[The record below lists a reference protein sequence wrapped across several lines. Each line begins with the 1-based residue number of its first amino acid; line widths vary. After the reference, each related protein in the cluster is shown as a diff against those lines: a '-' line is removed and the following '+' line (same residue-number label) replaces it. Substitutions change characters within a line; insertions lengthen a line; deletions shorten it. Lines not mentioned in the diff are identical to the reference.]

1 MASRVAAHAHGTQ
14 GIIAASR
21 AGVTSIEHASILDDE
36 AIRILKENGTWIVPQ
51 LFLPEWI
58 KPETMP
64 PVIAAKAAA
73 MRELVAA
80 SIRKAAQAG
89 VRIGFGSD
97 SSVVPFALTGRE
109 FAARVRIGMA
119 PLEVLRQATVY
130 NAELLDTPDRGV
142 IAVGKLADLGGRP
155 RRSAGRHQRD
165 RARRLR
171 DEGRRGLPAAGAL
184 RSRAAALSRG
194 TSPAPG

>member
-1 MASRVAAHAHGTQ
+1 M
-14 GIIAASR
+14 
-21 AGVTSIEHASILDDE
+21 
-36 AIRILKENGTWIVPQ
+36 PQ

-64 PVIAAKAAA
+64 PVIAAKAVA

-80 SIRKAAQAG
+80 SSRKAAQAG

-119 PLEVLRQATVY
+119 PLEVLRQATLY

-142 IAVGKLADLGGRP
+142 IAVGKFADLVAVPGDPLADISATERVAFVMKGGVVYKQ
-155 RRSAGRHQRD
+155 SA
-165 RARRLR
+165 
-171 DEGRRGLPAAGAL
+171 P
-184 RSRAAALSRG
+184 
-194 TSPAPG
+194 